1 MNCMLNS
8 ITTFSYAAN
17 KKIIDIAF
25 CAFFIGTNL
34 EKLKKKKSY
43 KNGQTAIDIEPD
55 RIQIQSYF
63 FDFSIVIKS
72 QRSQK

>member
-17 KKIIDIAF
+17 QKIIDIAF

-34 EKLKKKKSY
+34 EKLKKKK
-43 KNGQTAIDIEPD
+43 II
-55 RIQIQSYF
+55 
-63 FDFSIVIKS
+63 
-72 QRSQK
+72 